1 MKKRPGKLPS
11 GQVAEGWRKALR
23 NEVEGREFYRMA
35 ADNAS
40 LDGVRQMFTFLME
53 EEERHREAILEQ
65 IDRMADGKP
74 PRLVRRRSGKK
85 ESGKFRSP
93 LFTPD
98 FVARGKKVEG
108 EAAALSIGMTLEKR
122 AIEQFTAFRKKV
134 KGDAAAEK
142 VVDDLIAWE
151 REHLEILTRQY
162 EQLRVMYWEEAR
174 FWPF

>member
-1 MKKRPGKLPS
+1 MKKEPERIVS
-11 GQVAEGWRKALR
+11 GAMAEAWKKALM

-35 ADNAS
+35 AANAR

-53 EEERHREAILEQ
+53 EEERHREMILEQ
-65 IDRMADGKP
+65 IGRMAEGKP
-74 PRLVRRRSGKK
+74 PRPVRKPAGRGGIR
-85 ESGKFRSP
+85 KFRSP

-98 FVARGKKVEG
+98 FVAKGKQAEG

-122 AIEQFTAFRKKV
+122 AIEQFTALRRKV

-142 VVDDLIAWE
+142 VVDGLIAWE
-151 REHLEILTRQY
+151 REHLEMLTRQY
-162 EQLRVMYWEEAR
+162 EQLREMYWEEAR

>member
-85 ESGKFRSP
+85 ESGKFRSRGGRCP
-93 LFTPD
+93 LD
-98 FVARGKKVEG
+98 RDDARKAGHRAVHR
-108 EAAALSIGMTLEKR
+108 LS
-122 AIEQFTAFRKKV
+122 
-134 KGDAAAEK
+134 
-142 VVDDLIAWE
+142 
-151 REHLEILTRQY
+151 
-162 EQLRVMYWEEAR
+162 
-174 FWPF
+174 